1 MFPILFYMDVTQARE
16 EEVVAVRREIAE
28 GLDRWMDMKKSDFSI
43 TEGVTG
49 RYKMQ

>member
-1 MFPILFYMDVTQARE
+1 MFPILFYMDVAQARR

-28 GLDRWMDMKKSDFSI
+28 VLDRWMDTKKSGFSI
-43 TEGVTG
+43 MEGITG